1 MGNTDGRN
9 VFSDSLRSEM
19 ENMNKVLMVA
29 TVASTIAQFNMN
41 NISILNHMGC
51 QVDVA
56 ADFKDQLVWP
66 EQKSHEFRREIKKRG
81 GKNFQ
86 IDFSRNPSDIK
97 LHIKALKQITALL
110 RKENYEFIHTHIPV
124 ASVLTRIAGHYTD
137 TKIIYTAHGFHFY
150 HGAPWRNWL
159 IFYPVEKMLSRWTDL
174 MITINREDYRRARR
188 NFHARKTVYIP
199 GAGVDIKKIQNSL
212 VCVKEKRKEL
222 GAAPADIMILSVGEL
237 SRRKN
242 HEIVIKALSQIQ
254 NPDIQYFIVGE
265 GELEKDLKELISD
278 LGLERQ
284 VHLAGFRTDVA
295 ELCKVSDIF
304 VFPSRQEGLPVALME
319 AVASETPVVCSHI
332 RGNTDLITDRRFLF
346 HEKKVDDV
354 IRCLEPLLTDRKQLK
369 FMTARSVKNNLET
382 LKRYDISVVE
392 KRMKQQYG
400 WIFGDN

>member
-1 MGNTDGRN
+1 MK
-9 VFSDSLRSEM
+9 
-19 ENMNKVLMVA
+19 KVLMVA

-56 ADFKDQLVWP
+56 CDFKDQSVWP
-66 EQKSHEFRREIKKRG
+66 EQKRREFRREIKKRG

-110 RKENYEFIHTHIPV
+110 RKENYEFIHTHTPV
-124 ASVLTRIAGHYTD
+124 ASALTRIASHYTG
-137 TKIIYTAHGFHFY
+137 TKVIYTAHGFHFY
-150 HGAPWRNWL
+150 YGAPWRNWL

-174 MITINREDYRRARR
+174 MITINREDYRRARQS
-188 NFHARKTVYIP
+188 FHAGRTVYVP
-199 GAGVDIKKIQNSL
+199 GTGVDIKKIQNSL
-212 VCVKEKRKEL
+212 VHVEEKRKEL
-222 GAAPADIMILSVGEL
+222 GAAPEDIMILSVGEL

-392 KRMKQQYG
+392 KRMKRQYDR
-400 WIFGDN
+400 FFCHN

>member
-1 MGNTDGRN
+1 MTL
-9 VFSDSLRSEM
+9 FPYTTLFRS
-19 ENMNKVLMVA
+19 
-29 TVASTIAQFNMN
+29 
-41 NISILNHMGC
+41 
-51 QVDVA
+51 
-56 ADFKDQLVWP
+56 
-66 EQKSHEFRREIKKRG
+66 
-81 GKNFQ
+81 
-86 IDFSRNPSDIK
+86 
-97 LHIKALKQITALL
+97 
-110 RKENYEFIHTHIPV
+110 
-124 ASVLTRIAGHYTD
+124 
-137 TKIIYTAHGFHFY
+137 
-150 HGAPWRNWL
+150 
-159 IFYPVEKMLSRWTDL
+159 
-174 MITINREDYRRARR
+174 
-188 NFHARKTVYIP
+188 
-199 GAGVDIKKIQNSL
+199 
-212 VCVKEKRKEL
+212 
-222 GAAPADIMILSVGEL
+222 
-237 SRRKN
+237 
-242 HEIVIKALSQIQ
+242 
-254 NPDIQYFIVGE
+254 
-265 GELEKDLKELISD
+265 EKDLKELISD